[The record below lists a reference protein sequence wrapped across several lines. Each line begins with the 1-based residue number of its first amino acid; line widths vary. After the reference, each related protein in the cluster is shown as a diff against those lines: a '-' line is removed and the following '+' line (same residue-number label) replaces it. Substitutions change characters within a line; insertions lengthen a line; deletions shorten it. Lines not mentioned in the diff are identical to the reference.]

1 MIYIIF
7 NGVMK
12 IPVTVNSM
20 RALDVI
26 EDTETAGKNEEQGEI
41 TALLNVRPMS
51 STRELNAARSDLSVY
66 NAIKFDR
73 PR

>member
-1 MIYIIF
+1 
-7 NGVMK
+7 
-12 IPVTVNSM
+12 M

-26 EDTETAGKNEEQGEI
+26 TDGEDNSDHGEI
-41 TALLNVRPMS
+41 TSALSVRPMS
-51 STRELNAARSDLSVY
+51 STRDLHAVHSDLSVY

>member
-1 MIYIIF
+1 
-7 NGVMK
+7 MK
-12 IPVTVNSM
+12 ILVTVNSM

-26 EDTETAGKNEEQGEI
+26 EDTETVGKNEEQGEI
-41 TALLNVRPMS
+41 TALLNVQPMS
-51 STRELNAARSDLSVY
+51 STRELNAAPSDLSVY